1 MNSPVRLVDYD
12 PKWPILYEEEKAS
25 ILGVI
30 GDFIVNIQHIGSTAV
45 PGLGAKPIIDIM
57 VAIRQLALIEK
68 CIQPL
73 QTIGYEYLGEYG
85 IPGRHYFRKPP
96 GHPHSTHH
104 LHMVERESDF
114 WERHILFRDFLRVH
128 PEEAQRYYELKR
140 ELATKFVSDRDVY
153 TDAKT
158 SFIVYVV
165 NKARASKTGDIPT

>member
-1 MNSPVRLVDYD
+1 MSFPIRLVDYD
-12 PKWPILYEEEKAS
+12 LKWPILYQVEKAS

-30 GDFIVNIQHIGSTAV
+30 DDFIVDIQHIGSTAV
-45 PGLGAKPIIDIM
+45 PGMAAKPIIDIM
-57 VAIRQLALIEK
+57 VAIRDLALIEK

-85 IPGRHYFRKPP
+85 IPERHYFRKPP

-114 WERHILFRDFLRVH
+114 WERHILFRDYLRVH
-128 PEEAQRYYELKR
+128 SEEAHQYYQLRKD
-140 ELATKFVSDRDVY
+140 LAAKFASDRDAY

-158 SFIVYVV
+158 LFINSVV
-165 NKARASKTGDIPT
+165 NKARTSKT